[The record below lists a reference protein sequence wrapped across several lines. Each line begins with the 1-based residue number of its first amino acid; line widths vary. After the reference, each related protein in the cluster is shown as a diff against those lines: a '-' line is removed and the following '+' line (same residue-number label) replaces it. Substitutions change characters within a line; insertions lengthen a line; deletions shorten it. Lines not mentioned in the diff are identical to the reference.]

1 MLVTRQ
7 ASLEVGGQE
16 RSGSLSQKEQD
27 LSLGRGST
35 TGAFWDGGAWG
46 TSGRPWVSV
55 FTCQPLRSPFL
66 PPHSC
71 DFE

>member
-55 FTCQPLRSPFL
+55 FSALLSFPLIPVTLSRKY
-66 PPHSC
+66 
-71 DFE
+71 